1 MRTVV
6 SKILSTL
13 TGASILVVAVFLPTA
28 AWSRTLAT
36 DDTAVIRSTGSTNL
50 PGYDFTVSRDG
61 VIDYNYFGNLS
72 NFHGFQTGS
81 TTIPTD
87 VAKSFFNNI
96 SANYRSW
103 QSSPYPYCAKNS
115 FTSYI
120 YIQYIGHTSP
130 DLDCSTNDPDTQ
142 NLVGYVNSI
151 NDAVINDPPAVP
163 NDPPAVPEPNTGL
176 ALLPFGALVV
186 SRRLWHKKE
195 Q

>member
-13 TGASILVVAVFLPTA
+13 AGASILVVPAFLPTA
-28 AWSRTLAT
+28 AWSQILAV
-36 DDTAVIRSTGSTNL
+36 DDTAVIHNTGSTNL
-50 PGYDFTVSRDG
+50 PGYDFTVSHDG
-61 VIDYNYFGNLS
+61 VIDYTYFGNMT

-81 TTIPTD
+81 TTIPTKE
-87 VAKSFFNNI
+87 AESFFNDI
-96 SANYRSW
+96 SADYLSW
-103 QSSPYPYCAKNS
+103 QPSPYPYCAKNS

-120 YIQYIGHTSP
+120 YVQYIGYTSP
-130 DLDCSTNDPDTQ
+130 DLDCSTNDPETQ
-142 NLVGYVNSI
+142 ELVGYVNSI

-163 NDPPAVPEPNTGL
+163 EPNTGL
-176 ALLPFGALVV
+176 AVLPFGALVV